1 MEIEHK
7 FLVSSPFKHLATG
20 VKHIVQGYLSDDPN
34 RTVRIRVT
42 DDKAFITIKGE
53 STDDGL
59 SRYEWEKQI
68 DIDEATQLLNLC
80 LPGTIDKHRYI
91 VPWKGHEWE
100 VDEFHGALEG
110 LTLAELEVPTADTD
124 FELPPFVG
132 EEVTGN
138 PRYYNSQLRKE
149 NCSTPGRA
157 ANP

>member
-1 MEIEHK
+1 M
-7 FLVSSPFKHLATG
+7 
-20 VKHIVQGYLSDDPN
+20 QGYLSDDPN

-110 LTLAELEVPTADTD
+110 LTLAELEVPTANTD